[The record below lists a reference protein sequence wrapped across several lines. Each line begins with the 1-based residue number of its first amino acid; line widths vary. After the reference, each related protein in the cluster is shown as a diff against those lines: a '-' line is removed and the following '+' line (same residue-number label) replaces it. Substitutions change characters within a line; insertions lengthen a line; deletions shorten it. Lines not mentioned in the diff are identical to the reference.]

1 MQKEIISLAEITQFQ
16 SAVEEF
22 SPFEWYKH
30 KLEQEPISYNE
41 ATNSWNVFRYDDVKR
56 VLSDHEY
63 FSSVRT
69 RTTIS
74 VGADNEEGQHS
85 SGRINLNSILRTP
98 EKPQPAFGRFYAK
111 KLETLGAAHP

>member
-1 MQKEIISLAEITQFQ
+1 M
-16 SAVEEF
+16 
-22 SPFEWYKH
+22 
-30 KLEQEPISYNE
+30 EQEPISYNE

-74 VGADNEEGQHS
+74 ARRGQLRKANMA
-85 SGRINLNSILRTP
+85 SGRINLNSILPSTG
-98 EKPQPAFGRFYAK
+98 K
-111 KLETLGAAHP
+111 AAVSFPPLLRQEA